1 MRAGMRTAGV
11 RGVAAV
17 TLVTALLA
25 GSGSGTASG
34 LPPDDDG
41 ERAARAGDIGLRH
54 LTEVL
59 KSLSDAHDGADAPDG
74 AGSASG
80 AADIDRLAALRNLGD
95 LPDLLH
101 HAQFGSVQVKV
112 GSGEVEI
119 VSGGQRLFPF
129 GRGDSSD
136 PIVRHTEEATEEVT
150 KEATDG
156 HTGKATGGHTDGHTG
171 KAPEEHT
178 GKATDGRTGEP
189 GAASDAADGTTADES
204 AFSSRKSI
212 LVRYD
217 RFSPANAFIRPDAV
231 TYDRSKV
238 PAGAGIMV
246 ARTATDHSTSVRL
259 QVRGLVPDRTYGAHV
274 HTHPC
279 GAKPDDSGPH
289 YQHRKDPKQPSTDP
303 RYANPDNE
311 VWLDF
316 TTDSRGRGDA
326 VSRHHWT
333 FREGEARSVVL
344 HEKGTSSEAG
354 HAGQAGARVA
364 CFSVPL
370 SVS

>member
-1 MRAGMRTAGV
+1 MRTEGV

-34 LPPDDDG
+34 LPRDDDR

-59 KSLSDAHDGADAPDG
+59 KSLSDAHDDTDARAGAGAGADAR

-80 AADIDRLAALRNLGD
+80 AADIDRLAALRNPGD
-95 LPDLLH
+95 LPDHVH

-136 PIVRHTEEATEEVT
+136 PIVRHTEEATEEAT
-150 KEATDG
+150 GEHTGEATDG
-156 HTGKATGGHTDGHTG
+156 RTDGRTDG
-171 KAPEEHT
+171 
-178 GKATDGRTGEP
+178 ATDGRTGEP
-189 GAASDAADGTTADES
+189 GAASAAVDGTTADES

-274 HTHPC
+274 HTQPC

-289 YQHRKDPKQPSTDP
+289 YQHRKDPEQPSTDP
-303 RYANPDNE
+303 RYANPHNE

-316 TTDSRGRGDA
+316 TTDSRGRGEA

-344 HEKGTSSEAG
+344 HERGTSSEAG

-370 SVS
+370 SVA